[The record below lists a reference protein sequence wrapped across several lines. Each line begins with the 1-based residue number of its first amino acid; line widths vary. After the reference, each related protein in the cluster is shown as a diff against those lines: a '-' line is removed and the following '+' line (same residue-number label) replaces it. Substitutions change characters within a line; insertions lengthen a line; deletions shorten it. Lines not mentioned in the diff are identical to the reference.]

1 MPEQG
6 AVGLGA
12 ALVYTFN
19 GMKITKTTRWLCR
32 IRENVYTRKGF
43 KSSHHYSYQAKKKT
57 GRFSKRQMQRALSV
71 SDGLGETKVEFP
83 VVSFREITVATQY
96 FADSKFPIFSGEEGM
111 LEGVTEIAVKR
122 LSKSSGQGL
131 EEFRNEVILIAKL
144 QHRNLVK
151 LLGDYDG
158 KDRSDDKVFYKINS
172 YDKEVAKGL
181 LYLHQDSRLT
191 VVHRDLKASNILLD
205 ADMSPKVSDFGM
217 ARIFGSA
224 QQQANTNQLVGTY
237 GCMSPEYA
245 LEGTFSVKSDI
256 YSFGVLLLE
265 MVSGLKISHPHRLTA
280 FPNLIAFAWSSWK
293 DQNTKDLV
301 DSSISGSCSPDE
313 ISRCIHLGLLCVQD
327 DPNSRPLMSWR
338 HGLCSIWRMEPQHF
352 QHQKK
357 PRNHDT
363 DGVAKI
369 NSVNRMS
376 LTVLGGRVMEFMVF
390 VHLRGNVIAPAWS
403 LCYDGTKDLINQSTV
418 GSHSFDKYLRWMHRS
433 TEDGSEPGWLSH
445 GLSHKK
451 HPLHR
456 LISWKDKRDPSPGSF
471 SYGAEP
477 NNLLQ
482 RFIWHGSV
490 PHRRSPVWN
499 NNLLLGK
506 YMKNLNS
513 TIYMA
518 INHDS
523 DEVYMSFGM
532 PSGPFSVLVRMKIT
546 YLGKVNMV
554 GWQSNISAWTTL
566 YSEPAHDCN
575 VYGYCGPN
583 AYCDNTEAV
592 SACKC
597 LDGFEPRD
605 NEGWTKKRSF
615 SRGCRRRK
623 ALRCSHGSSFLTY
636 PDMKVP
642 DKFIHIHNRNFDE
655 CMVECRSNCSCV
667 AYAYSNISIG
677 IIDVTRCLL
686 WMGELIDMEKVTQG
700 GENLYIRVNRLNDKC
715 CHFDLSLTPSKLMAP
730 TLLSGKQR
738 GDEILGGLML
748 GDISTSRELSERKV
762 DFPIF
767 TFREIASATNNFSD
781 SNILGHGGFGTVYK
795 GTMEG
800 DKDIAVKRLSKDAS
814 RNSALDW
821 TTRFKIIK
829 GVARGILYLHQDSR
843 LTIIHRDLKASN
855 VLLDADMH
863 PKISDFGT
871 AKIFGGNEQQTNTTR
886 VIGTYGYMAPEY
898 ALEGT
903 ISIKSDVYSFGV
915 LLLEIVSGLKISGV
929 IDPTT
934 GHSNLIAYAWSLWKN
949 GNMSAFVD
957 ASISE
962 SSSLDEALRCIH
974 IALLSIQ
981 NNPNARP
988 LMSWVVSSLDNKDIE
1003 LPEPKEPMYAQRSY
1017 GADGAGES
1025 FVNDISIATLEAR

>member
-418 GSHSFDKYLRWMHRS
+418 GSHSFDKYLRWMHN
-433 TEDGSEPGWLSH
+433 GAMY
-445 GLSHKK
+445 
-451 HPLHR
+451 PLCF
-456 LISWKDKRDPSPGSF
+456 SP
-471 SYGAEP
+471 
-477 NNLLQ
+477 L
-482 RFIWHGSV
+482 
-490 PHRRSPVWN
+490 
-499 NNLLLGK
+499 K
-506 YMKNLNS
+506 YLAPKMDLN
-513 TIYMA
+513 
-518 INHDS
+518 
-523 DEVYMSFGM
+523 
-532 PSGPFSVLVRMKIT
+532 
-546 YLGKVNMV
+546 
-554 GWQSNISAWTTL
+554 
-566 YSEPAHDCN
+566 
-575 VYGYCGPN
+575 
-583 AYCDNTEAV
+583 
-592 SACKC
+592 
-597 LDGFEPRD
+597 LDGFR
-605 NEGWTKKRSF
+605 
-615 SRGCRRRK
+615 
-623 ALRCSHGSSFLTY
+623 
-636 PDMKVP
+636 M
-642 DKFIHIHNRNFDE
+642 
-655 CMVECRSNCSCV
+655 
-667 AYAYSNISIG
+667 
-677 IIDVTRCLL
+677 
-686 WMGELIDMEKVTQG
+686 
-700 GENLYIRVNRLNDKC
+700 
-715 CHFDLSLTPSKLMAP
+715 
-730 TLLSGKQR
+730 GKQR

-800 DKDIAVKRLSKDAS
+800 DKDIAVKRLSKGSLQGVVEFKNEVVLISKLQHRNLVKLLGCCIHGDEKLLVYEYLPNKSLDAFLFNAS